1 MKVKTNLKI
10 GMKKIENFLFN
21 DIVLYS
27 KGWFVSKE
35 DIVWKDLAYFFSKI
49 YFPPKSESEVALL
62 MLIVLEKV
70 HQEFELDR
78 NPEKVSAR
86 WLSTPY
92 LFEQEVRKLMLFY
105 DWNRDRA
112 TIQAVLHVLHTLSN
126 EEIKLNRPVY
136 SKKFPF
142 RLGGCFTRYPISMT
156 YKEMN
161 KKAIKM
167 FGE

>member
-1 MKVKTNLKI
+1 
-10 GMKKIENFLFN
+10 MKKIENFLYN

-35 DIVWKDLAYFFSKI
+35 DIVWKDLAYFFYKI
-49 YFPPKSESEVALL
+49 YGFPPKTESEVALL
-62 MLIVLEKV
+62 MVIVLEKV
-70 HQEFELDR
+70 HKEFELDR
-78 NPEKVSAR
+78 DPEKVPAR

-92 LFEQEVRKLMLFY
+92 LYEQEVRKLMLFY
-105 DWNRDRA
+105 DWGRDRA
-112 TIQAVLHVLHTLSN
+112 IIQAVLHVLHTLSN
-126 EEIKLNRPVY
+126 EEIKLNRPIY

-142 RLGGCFTRYPISMT
+142 RLGGCFTKYPISMT

-161 KKAIKM
+161 RKAIKM

>member
-1 MKVKTNLKI
+1 
-10 GMKKIENFLFN
+10 MKKIENFLYN

-27 KGWFVSKE
+27 KGWFQSKE

-49 YFPPKSESEVALL
+49 YAFPPKNESEVALL
-62 MLIVLEKV
+62 MLLVLEKI
-70 HQEFELDR
+70 HQKLELDR
-78 NPEKVSAR
+78 DPEKVSAR

-92 LFEQEVRKLMLFY
+92 RLEQEIRRIMLLY
-105 DWNRDRA
+105 DYDRDRA

-126 EEIKLNRPVY
+126 DEIKLKRPVY

-142 RLGGCFTRYPISMT
+142 RLGGYFTKYPISMT
-156 YKEMN
+156 YAEMN

>member
-1 MKVKTNLKI
+1 MKR
-10 GMKKIENFLFN
+10 IENFLYN

-27 KGWFVSKE
+27 KRWFVSKE
-35 DIVWKDLAYFFSKI
+35 DIVWKDLAYFFSEI
-49 YFPPKSESEVALL
+49 FIFPPKTESDVALL

-78 NPEKVSAR
+78 DPEKVSAC

-92 LFEQEVRKLMLFY
+92 QLEQEIRRIMSLY
-105 DWNRDRA
+105 NCNRDRA
-112 TIQAVLHVLHTLSN
+112 TIQAVLHVLHKLSS
-126 EEIKLNRPVY
+126 EEIKLKRPVY

-142 RLGGCFTRYPISMT
+142 RLGGCFTKYPISMT

-161 KKAIKM
+161 RRAIEM

>member
-1 MKVKTNLKI
+1 
-10 GMKKIENFLFN
+10 MKKIENFLYN

-27 KGWFVSKE
+27 KGWFCSKE
-35 DIVWKDLAYFFSKI
+35 DIVWKDLSYFFSKI
-49 YFPPKSESEVALL
+49 YAFPPKTESEVALL
-62 MLIVLEKV
+62 MLMVLGKI
-70 HQEFELDR
+70 HQELELDR
-78 NPEKVSAR
+78 NPEKVPAC

-105 DWNRDRA
+105 DWGRDRA
-112 TIQAVLHVLHTLSN
+112 TIQAVLHVLHKLSS
-126 EEIKLNRPVY
+126 EEIKLKRPVY

-142 RLGGCFTRYPISMT
+142 RLGGYFTKYPISMT

-161 KKAIKM
+161 RKAIKM

>member
-1 MKVKTNLKI
+1 MKR
-10 GMKKIENFLFN
+10 IENFLYN

-35 DIVWKDLAYFFSKI
+35 DIVWKDLAYFFSEI
-49 YFPPKSESEVALL
+49 FVFPPKTESDVALL

-70 HQEFELDR
+70 HQEFELGRD
-78 NPEKVSAR
+78 PEKVSAC

-92 LFEQEVRKLMLFY
+92 RLEQEIRRIMSLY
-105 DWNRDRA
+105 DCDRDRA
-112 TIQAVLHVLHTLSN
+112 TIQAVLNVLHILSN
-126 EEIKLNRPVY
+126 EEIKLKRPVY

-142 RLGGCFTRYPISMT
+142 RMGGCFTRYPISMT

-161 KKAIKM
+161 KKAIEM

>member
-1 MKVKTNLKI
+1 
-10 GMKKIENFLFN
+10 MKKIENFLYN
-21 DIVLYS
+21 EIVLYS

-62 MLIVLEKV
+62 MLLVLEKL
-70 HQEFELDR
+70 HKELNLDR
-78 NPEKVSAR
+78 DPEKVPAC

-92 LFEQEVRKLMLFY
+92 RLEQEIRRIMLLY
-105 DWNRDRA
+105 DFGRDRA
-112 TIQAVLHVLHTLSN
+112 TIQAVLHVLQKLST
-126 EEIKLNRPVY
+126 EEIKLKRPVY

-142 RLGGCFTRYPISMT
+142 RMGGCFTKYPISMT

-161 KKAIKM
+161 KKAIEM

>member
-1 MKVKTNLKI
+1 
-10 GMKKIENFLFN
+10 MKKIENFLYN

-27 KGWFVSKE
+27 KGWFSSKE

-62 MLIVLEKV
+62 MLLVLEKL
-70 HQEFELDR
+70 HKDLNLDR
-78 NPEKVSAR
+78 DPEKVPAC

-92 LFEQEVRKLMLFY
+92 RLEQEIRRIMLLY
-105 DWNRDRA
+105 DFGRDRA
-112 TIQAVLHVLHTLSN
+112 TIQAVLHVLHKLSN
-126 EEIKLNRPVY
+126 EEIKLKRPIY

-142 RLGGCFTRYPISMT
+142 RLGGYFTKYPISMT

-161 KKAIKM
+161 KKAIEM

>member
-1 MKVKTNLKI
+1 
-10 GMKKIENFLFN
+10 MKKIENFLYN

-27 KGWFVSKE
+27 KGWFCSKE
-35 DIVWKDLAYFFSKI
+35 NITWKDLAYFFSKI
-49 YFPPKSESEVALL
+49 YAFPPKNESEVALL
-62 MLIVLEKV
+62 MLLVLEKL
-70 HQEFELDR
+70 HHKLELDR
-78 NPEKVSAR
+78 DPEKVSAC

-92 LFEQEVRKLMLFY
+92 QLEQEIRRIMLLYEY
-105 DWNRDRA
+105 DRDRA

-126 EEIKLNRPVY
+126 EEIKLNRPIY

-142 RLGGCFTRYPISMT
+142 RLGGCFTRYSISMT

-161 KKAIKM
+161 KKAIEM

>member
-1 MKVKTNLKI
+1 
-10 GMKKIENFLFN
+10 MKKIENFLYN

-27 KGWFVSKE
+27 KGWFVSK
-35 DIVWKDLAYFFSKI
+35 DDVVWEDLAYFFYKI
-49 YFPPKSESEVALL
+49 YGFPPKTESEVALL
-62 MLIVLEKV
+62 MLLVLEKL
-70 HQEFELDR
+70 HQKLELDR
-78 NPEKVSAR
+78 DPEKVPAC

-92 LFEQEVRKLMLFY
+92 RLEQEVRKLMLFY

-136 SKKFPF
+136 SKKIPF
-142 RLGGCFTRYPISMT
+142 RLGGSFTKFPISMT
-156 YKEMN
+156 YAEMN
-161 KKAIKM
+161 RKAIKM

>member
-1 MKVKTNLKI
+1 MKR
-10 GMKKIENFLFN
+10 IENFLYN

-27 KGWFVSKE
+27 KGWFSSKE

-49 YFPPKSESEVALL
+49 YAFSPENESGVALL
-62 MLIVLEKV
+62 MLLVLEKL
-70 HQEFELDR
+70 HQELELDR
-78 NPEKVSAR
+78 DPEKVPAC

-92 LFEQEVRKLMLFY
+92 RLEQEIRRLMLFY
-105 DWNRDRA
+105 NFGRDRA
-112 TIQAVLHVLHTLSN
+112 TIQAVLHVLHKLST
-126 EEIKLNRPVY
+126 EEIKLKRPVY

-142 RLGGCFTRYPISMT
+142 RLGGYFTKYPISMT

-161 KKAIKM
+161 RKAIKM